1 MKSYRYLCDIIY
13 KGKQFKIFSDNNFK
27 KTFLRVLDN
36 NELCYAMLEDYVK
49 LDKIYNKTNSDI
61 VYKIGGYKF
70 KPGAI
75 AKGGKLLLG
84 PALATAIA
92 TTLVSSSENVD
103 FDECEQKLN
112 VEPVIE
118 EQQDITE
125 IPSEQ
130 NFNEIVNGQNAEDS
144 VIIEQDEDLTN
155 WLYKTENKI
164 YVKNND
170 EFRQYV
176 ENKNPTFDDV
186 REVIEKNQN
195 LDSNIKE
202 ILYEYLT
209 VLEEKCP
216 DIDLVCFYYNAERLY
231 VEVLSKEKMEEIYGS
246 NIKGAYNTLKGSISI
261 IEDEIVK
268 EIMHHE
274 VSHML
279 NQSAISVDNTIVY
292 RRAQSYILAG
302 QNTGISI
309 GEGYSEGIIENFLID
324 VLGKDSTNDIGIYRD
339 YTDIVN
345 LIIRTTNISI
355 IDMLNNDT
363 RYIIERLNEEGIKD
377 AKDIIAL
384 IDIMG
389 ITMSNKELEAVNDF
403 RVEIYSLYFE
413 NLFEQK
419 VKEGWT
425 TEEIYYYTLDILKN
439 NYIQRKYGDEDPYF
453 NEQSDIN
460 DKILR
465 KIYSSSVESPKYTV
479 KETTEDFVCINL
491 EAPENPIE
499 VYLAKKDEQGNIM
512 VYDKNS
518 LRPVNIDTSYG
529 EFAKILEQNGII
541 TYDELQEEKNV
552 MNKEKFIEYCKKR
565 ECNQNKLNSNNNI
578 TDYMKRNND
587 GSYIIF
593 NYNTGLDLNKY
604 KFYENSLKTYNKIEY
619 YYDSDNNL
627 EKIIAYSDDY
637 DNNKNH
643 YIENISFLPNGDYNQ
658 EITYY
663 DINGVEY
670 ENKEIEYQYEN
681 SKRVVV
687 NTKNKWGKFDETV
700 TKYDYTVISPYIF
713 DGYFEKGDC
722 VSQTLNGEMIVEKKD
737 DITYV
742 HTHHNSIDELGCARM

>member
-1 MKSYRYLCDIIY
+1 MKFYRYLCDIIY

-49 LDKIYNKTNSDI
+49 LDKMYNKTKSYI
-61 VYKIGGYKF
+61 VYKISSYKF

-84 PALATAIA
+84 PTLAATLA
-92 TTLVSSSENVD
+92 TTLVSSSEK
-103 FDECEQKLN
+103 FDLDENKQMLN
-112 VEPVIE
+112 AAPVIE

-130 NFNEIVNGQNAEDS
+130 NFNEIVNNQNIE
-144 VIIEQDEDLTN
+144 IEQDEELTN
-155 WLYKTENKI
+155 WLYKTKNEI
-164 YVKNND
+164 ILKNND

-176 ENKNPTFDDV
+176 ENKNPTFNDV
-186 REVIEKNQN
+186 RDAIEKNQN
-195 LDSNIKE
+195 LHSDMKE
-202 ILYEYLT
+202 NLYEYLN

-216 DIDLVCFYYNAERLY
+216 DIDLVCFYYNVERLD
-231 VEVLSKEKMEEIYGS
+231 VEVLSKEKMEETSGANTDGYYNFLTGKITFREDGCIIKETIYHEFS
-246 NIKGAYNTLKGSISI
+246 HMLTQSSISI
-261 IEDEIVK
+261 
-268 EIMHHE
+268 
-274 VSHML
+274 
-279 NQSAISVDNTIVY
+279 DNTIIY
-292 RRAQSYILAG
+292 RLMESYILDE
-302 QNTGISI
+302 QNNGICI
-309 GEGYSEGIIENFLID
+309 GDGYNEGLIENFLIY
-324 VLGKDSTNDIGIYRD
+324 VLGKDSTMDIGVYRD

-355 IDMLNNDT
+355 TDMLNHDT
-363 RYIIERLNEEGIKD
+363 RYIIERLKEEGIKD
-377 AKDIIAL
+377 AKHIVEL
-384 IDIMG
+384 IDTMG
-389 ITMSNKELEAVNDF
+389 TTMKNEEFEAVNDL

-419 VKEGWT
+419 VKDGWT
-425 TEEIYYYTLDILKN
+425 VEEIYYYTLDILKN
-439 NYIQRKYGDEDPYF
+439 NYIQRKYGDENPYF
-453 NEQSDIN
+453 IEQSDVN
-460 DKILR
+460 KEILR
-465 KIYSSSVESPKYTV
+465 KIYSSSTKSPKYTV
-479 KETTEDFVCINL
+479 KETTEEFVCINL

-499 VYLAKKDEQGNIM
+499 VYLAKKDEQGNII

-518 LRPVNIDTSYG
+518 LRQVNIDTSYG

-541 TYDELQEEKNV
+541 TYNELQEEKNI
-552 MNKEKFIEYCKKR
+552 MNKEEFIEYCKKR
-565 ECNQNKLNSNNNI
+565 DCNKNKLNSNNNI

-619 YYDSDNNL
+619 YYDSDNKL
-627 EKIIAYSDDY
+627 EEIIAYSDDY

-663 DINGVEY
+663 DINGVEC

-681 SKRVVV
+681 SKMVVV

-742 HTHHNSIDELGCARM
+742 HTHHNSIDELDCARM

>member
-1 MKSYRYLCDIIY
+1 MKSYRFLCDIIY
-13 KGKQFKIFSDNNFK
+13 EGKKFKIFSDNNFK
-27 KTFLRVLDN
+27 KTFLRVLDD
-36 NELCYAMLEDYVK
+36 NELCYATLEDYVK
-49 LDKIYNKTNSDI
+49 LDKIYNKTKSDI
-61 VYKIGGYKF
+61 VYKIGSYKF

-75 AKGGKLLLG
+75 TRGGKLLLG
-84 PALATAIA
+84 STLATTLA
-92 TTLVSSSENVD
+92 TTLVSSSQELEFN
-103 FDECEQKLN
+103 EHEQMLN
-112 VEPVIE
+112 TSPVIE

-130 NFNEIVNGQNAEDS
+130 NFNEIVNGQNAEDR

-195 LDSNIKE
+195 LDLNIKE

-216 DIDLVCFYYNAERLY
+216 DIDLVCFYHNVERLE
-231 VEVLSKEKMEEIYGS
+231 VEVLSKEKMEETYDS
-246 NIKGAYNTLKGSISI
+246 NINGAYNTLTGIISI
-261 IEDEIVK
+261 REDELGK
-268 EIMHHE
+268 EVVYHE

-292 RRAQSYILAG
+292 RRAQSYILDE
-302 QNTGISI
+302 QNNLICI
-309 GEGYSEGIIENFLID
+309 GTGYSEGLIENILID
-324 VLGKDSTNDIGIYRD
+324 VFEIDINMNIGIYSD

-345 LIIRTTNISI
+345 LIIGTTNISI

-363 RYIIERLNEEGIKD
+363 RYIIEKLKEEGIKD
-377 AKDIIAL
+377 AKHIIEL
-384 IDIMG
+384 IDTMG
-389 ITMSNKELEAVNDF
+389 TTMINEEIEAVNDF

-419 VKEGWT
+419 VKDGWT
-425 TEEIYYYTLDILKN
+425 VEEIYYYTLDILKN
-439 NYIQRKYGDEDPYF
+439 NYIQRTHGDENPYF
-453 NEQSDIN
+453 IEQSDVN

-465 KIYSSSVESPKYTV
+465 KIYSSSAESPKYTV

-518 LRPVNIDTSYG
+518 LRQVNIDTSYG
-529 EFAKILEQNGII
+529 EFAKTLEKNGII

-552 MNKEKFIEYCKKR
+552 MNKEEFIEYCKKR
-565 ECNQNKLNSNNNI
+565 ECNKNKLNSNNNI
-578 TDYMKRNND
+578 TDYKKRNND

-604 KFYENSLKTYNKIEY
+604 KFYESSLKTYNKIEY
-619 YYDSDNNL
+619 YYDSDNKL
-627 EKIIAYSDDY
+627 EEIITYSDDY

-681 SKRVVV
+681 SKMVVV

-742 HTHHNSIDELGCARM
+742 HTHHNSIDELDCARM